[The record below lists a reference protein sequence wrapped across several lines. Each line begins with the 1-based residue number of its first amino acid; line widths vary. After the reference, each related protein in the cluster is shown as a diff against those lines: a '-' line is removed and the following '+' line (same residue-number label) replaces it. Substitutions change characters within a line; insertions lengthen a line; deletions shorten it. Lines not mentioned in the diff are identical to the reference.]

1 MINFQLTKLSRPS
14 IIKLISSLFV
24 VESLITPDLWLRNC
38 RSRSPTPDHSRTPTP
53 TVEKATTMTKINVTQ
68 SQPSSS
74 ATITSSSVNLS
85 CSSAAIER
93 SKKPLINVLPSS
105 KLLSRSMFH
114 HKSSLRKRR
123 ASARLALNNK
133 AHHSSNGNSST
144 SERIMNNNFPSEL
157 RAKIHS
163 QMNNGLKQIQPNSFN
178 RPPLQF
184 MQRPPINLFKFRPP
198 FHNFPSQRM
207 PPPPAPPD
215 EASHQMGFNAL
226 VPPTVILVPHPV
238 LLPIIIP
245 VPLPLSAFWNA
256 YQTKKSPAPSS
267 ENDNHRE
274 SHQRADPAPAKAEEQ
289 PLDYTTSK
297 SSETNDNTSPL
308 HGDNENGTDSISSDR
323 IENSSN
329 GTNAEQIPKFK
340 ITRLNIKQA
349 LDVKDSNDESSRPL
363 RKRRIIAEVDN
374 FSESS

>member
-1 MINFQLTKLSRPS
+1 M
-14 IIKLISSLFV
+14 
-24 VESLITPDLWLRNC
+24 RNC
-38 RSRSPTPDHSRTPTP
+38 RTRSPSPDESRTPTP
-53 TVEKATTMTKINVTQ
+53 TVDKPPAMAKIIVTQ

-74 ATITSSSVNLS
+74 TITSSSVNLS
-85 CSSAAIER
+85 CDSAIDR

-105 KLLSRSMFH
+105 KLLSRNMFH
-114 HKSSLRKRR
+114 HKSLRKRR

-133 AHHSSNGNSST
+133 AHHSSNGTSST

-163 QMNNGLKQIQPNSFN
+163 QMNNGPKQIQPNSFN

-207 PPPPAPPD
+207 PPPPQPPD
-215 EASHQMGFNAL
+215 DSHHLGQSMNGL
-226 VPPTVILVPHPV
+226 VPPTVILVPHPI

-245 VPLPLSAFWNA
+245 IPLPLSAFWNA
-256 YQTKKSPAPSS
+256 YQTKKSSTPSS
-267 ENDNHRE
+267 ENDNRETHRE
-274 SHQRADPAPAKAEEQ
+274 EPEPAKAEETEQ
-289 PLDYTTSK
+289 PLDYTTTSK

-308 HGDNENGTDSISSDR
+308 HGENDNGTDSISSDR

-329 GTNAEQIPKFK
+329 GTNAEKIPKFK
-340 ITRLNIKQA
+340 ITRLNMKQA